1 MPKTADK
8 RADARR
14 LARVRQAHQAAPAAP
29 SRPATKRVP
38 SAPRRTQRRSP
49 LAIIRDYPWAT
60 TIFVLLVI
68 GVTLLILRQQQA
80 WIWAPKPQ
88 PVVKCDLK
96 THICTGTPKMTIDT
110 HKVYTATIHTAKGD
124 IVINLDT
131 ASAPK
136 SVNNFVFLAQQG
148 FYNGLPVSR
157 VEKVGQNSP
166 VTNKASDLAL
176 VQTGVGGKDG
186 GPGFAMPNEPSTS
199 GYVSGAVAMANGSQF
214 FISTAD
220 NSKAITSTNFPIIG
234 SVTKGLDVAQKLA
247 QGDIIE
253 SVTITETNPT
263 PTPAPSP
270 TSTALPTSEPSSSP
284 AATNTP

>member
-14 LARVRQAHQAAPAAP
+14 MARVRQAHQAVQASP
-29 SRPATKRVP
+29 SRPVTKRAP
-38 SAPRRTQRRSP
+38 SAPRRTQTRGP
-49 LAIIRDYPWAT
+49 LDLIKEYPWAT

-68 GVTLLILRQQQA
+68 GVTLLIMRQQQV

-136 SVNNFVFLAQQG
+136 NVNNFVFLAQQG

-157 VEKVGQNSP
+157 VEKVGQKSP
-166 VTNKASDLAL
+166 ITNEASNLSL
-176 VQTGVGGKDG
+176 VQMGVGGKDG
-186 GPGFAMPNEPSTS
+186 GPGFAMPNEPSTN

-220 NSKAITSTNFPIIG
+220 NSQAISSTNFPIIG
-234 SVTKGLDVAQKLA
+234 SVTKGLDVAQKLV

-270 TSTALPTSEPSSSP
+270 TSTALPTSAPSP